1 MKYVYFL
8 CFLFLFSFDL
18 CGSNKDIYIKKYKY
32 CYIQTDAFPQMQTIA
47 DNGILISFSKDKLI
61 IKCYKTSFTNC
72 DSVHEYSIISEIKE
86 NKDEDYL
93 TFVCVDKEQEI
104 CEFRIYK
111 YNCNLYTSSSILMY
125 TDIPKNQIISNYK

>member
-18 CGSNKDIYIKKYKY
+18 CGSNKDTYIKKYKY

-72 DSVHEYSIISEIKE
+72 D
-86 NKDEDYL
+86 
-93 TFVCVDKEQEI
+93 KEQEI

>member
-18 CGSNKDIYIKKYKY
+18 CGSNKDTYIKKYKY

-93 TFVCVDKEQEI
+93 TFVCVDKEQ
-104 CEFRIYK
+104 
-111 YNCNLYTSSSILMY
+111 
-125 TDIPKNQIISNYK
+125 